1 MNKKVITAVFWMGL
15 FAAIIYMISGMSPL
29 QAKPDELD
37 YNSKFLQLVRN
48 TESGDT
54 TQKTIKAIL
63 VSDRKVYG
71 LYSDSKSE
79 MKDLPKSAEFLSVI
93 PSEST
98 FRADMAAISAQ
109 CRPHDQPRI
118 PK

>member
-1 MNKKVITAVFWMGL
+1 MGL
-15 FAAIIYMISGMSPL
+15 IAAIIYMISGMSPL

-37 YNSKFLQLVRN
+37 YSSKFLQLVRN

-71 LYSDSKSE
+71 IYTGSTSE
-79 MKDLPKSAEFLSVI
+79 MMPMPGRTITYTAGCE
-93 PSEST
+93 
-98 FRADMAAISAQ
+98 
-109 CRPHDQPRI
+109 
-118 PK
+118 